1 MPLHLSSSTKFFI
14 AFELYHAKIRIFAGN
29 TNERFRRDG
38 RMGCRMAAGWVFFC
52 WSGVGWT
59 AGPMFACWA
68 AVFPPS
74 RWRRPRALATNSL
87 TVIDLQYIPR
97 SKIERGMLYNELWLN
112 YLVAKS
118 FGADV
123 AGRRA
128 FRRRSLFFRCPAT
141 LFSVQGRFSS
151 PVGRFSGTCDGT
163 PSDLQRRWARR
174 SSVSR
179 MWTVICVIQPACF

>member
-29 TNERFRRDG
+29 TNERFRRGG

-52 WSGVGWT
+52 WSGVGWI

-74 RWRRPRALATNSL
+74 RWRRPRPLATNSL
-87 TVIDLQYIPR
+87 TVIDLWYIPR
-97 SKIERGMLYNELWLN
+97 SIFERGISYNALWIN
-112 YLVAKS
+112 YLLATPV
-118 FGADV
+118 GADV

-141 LFSVQGRFSS
+141 LFAVQGRFSS
-151 PVGRFSGTCDGT
+151 PAGRFSGTCYAT
-163 PSDLQRRWARR
+163 PSDLLRNALR
-174 SSVSR
+174 
-179 MWTVICVIQPACF
+179 PATQVGKA